1 MWFFT
6 SHLLNK
12 TASNKQLVADY
23 ISQIIL
29 ILDHCLLTI
38 IAFAALGPSQSIVI
52 FHMVNDSSP
61 RNPKV
66 VVNYLF
72 SRRNCDKAR

>member
-12 TASNKQLVADY
+12 TASDKQLVADY

-38 IAFAALGPSQSIVI
+38 IAFAARLRSTTSTCEVSGAASVCV
-52 FHMVNDSSP
+52 M
-61 RNPKV
+61 
-66 VVNYLF
+66 
-72 SRRNCDKAR
+72 SRGCDGQ